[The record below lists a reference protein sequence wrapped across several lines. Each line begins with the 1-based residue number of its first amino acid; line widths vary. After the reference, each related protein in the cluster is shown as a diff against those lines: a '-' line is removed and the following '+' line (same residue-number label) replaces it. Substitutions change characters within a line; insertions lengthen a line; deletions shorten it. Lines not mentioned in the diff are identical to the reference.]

1 MESTSLN
8 NRRILS
14 LLYSDNKL
22 IAGTRYF
29 GIYLSK
35 DNGLTWTQKNEG
47 MGNVSVNTLLL
58 TNGYLFAGTD
68 SNSIWKRSFSE
79 LIPVQN
85 ITTQITSSFALE
97 QNYPNPFNP
106 MTKIK
111 FDIKQEY
118 RSKESVVK
126 LIVYDILGKEVATLV
141 NENLQPGTYEVSF
154 NGSNLTSGVY
164 FYKLTTGDFIAV
176 KKMIMIK

>member
-1 MESTSLN
+1 MW
-8 NRRILS
+8 RRQI
-14 LLYSDNKL
+14 SD
-22 IAGTRYF
+22 II
-29 GIYLSK
+29 GI
-35 DNGLTWTQKNEG
+35 
-47 MGNVSVNTLLL
+47 
-58 TNGYLFAGTD
+58 
-68 SNSIWKRSFSE
+68 
-79 LIPVQN
+79 QN
-85 ITTQITSSFALE
+85 ISTKIPEKFSLH

-106 MTKIK
+106 VTKIR
-111 FDIKQEY
+111 FDIAKPSPLIPLQ
-118 RSKESVVK
+118 SGKFVK